1 MLEKETINF
10 EKTAIVGIVTQNQ
23 SEDKLNEYLDE
34 LDFLTYTAGGEVVKR
49 FWQKMD
55 KPNPKTFLGTGKIDE
70 IHLFVKEN
78 GISTLIFDDEL
89 TPSQQKNISKII
101 DCKIL
106 DRTNL
111 ILDIFAQR
119 AETSYARTQVELAQC
134 IYLLPRLS
142 GLWTHLER
150 QKGGIGMRGP
160 GETEIE
166 TDRRIVRDRISLLK
180 EKIKT
185 IDKQMSVQRSN
196 RGAMVRVAL
205 VGYTNVGKSTLMNA
219 VGKSDVFVE
228 NKLFATLDTTVRKV
242 VIKNLPFLLSDT
254 VGFIRKLPT
263 QLVDSFKSTLD
274 EVREA
279 DLLLHVVDISHPD
292 FEDHIASVNQTLA
305 DIKAKDKPVL
315 MVFNKIDAYKNLTI
329 DEDDLITE
337 KTPRHFTLEEWKTTW
352 MNRVGEEN
360 ALFISA
366 TNKQNFEEFRE
377 RVYEAVRQIHITR
390 FPYNKF
396 LYPDYKD
403 AIEKEEKE

>member
-1 MLEKETINF
+1 MLEVEKHIF
-10 EKTAIVGIVTQNQ
+10 ERTAIVGLITQNQ
-23 SEDKLNEYLDE
+23 NEEKLNEYLDE
-34 LDFLTYTAGGEVVKR
+34 LEFLTFTAGGEVVKR
-49 FWQKMD
+49 FWQKTD
-55 KPNPKTFLGTGKIDE
+55 KPHPKTFVGTGKLEE
-70 IHLFVKEN
+70 IKTYIKEYDIN
-78 GISTLIFDDEL
+78 SVIFDDEL
-89 TPSQQKNISKII
+89 TPSQQKNITREL
-101 DCKIL
+101 DCKVL

-134 IYLLPRLS
+134 QYLLPRLT
-142 GLWTHLER
+142 GMWTHLER
-150 QKGGIGMRGP
+150 QRGGIGMRGP

-180 EKIKT
+180 EKIKI
-185 IDKQMSVQRSN
+185 IDKQMSTQRGN

-219 VGKSDVFVE
+219 VGKSEVFVE
-228 NKLFATLDTTVRKV
+228 NKLFATLDTTVRKT

-279 DLLLHVVDISHPD
+279 DLLLHVVDISHPE
-292 FEDHIASVNQTLA
+292 FEDHIAAVNKILL
-305 DIKAKDKPVL
+305 DIKSADKPII
-315 MVFNKIDAYKNLTI
+315 MVFNKIDAYKYVKI
-329 DEDDLITE
+329 DEGDETIE
-337 KTPRHFTLEEWKTTW
+337 KTSKNFSLQDWEKTW
-352 MNRVGEEN
+352 MSNLGEN
-360 ALFISA
+360 NTLFISA
-366 TNKQNFEEFRE
+366 TEKENFEAFRE
-377 RVYEAVRQIHITR
+377 KVYEAVRSIHISR

-403 AIEKEEKE
+403 VIEEEEN

>member
-1 MLEKETINF
+1 MLEVEKHIF
-10 EKTAIVGIVTQNQ
+10 ERTAIVGLITQNQ
-23 SEDKLNEYLDE
+23 NEEKLNEYLDE
-34 LDFLTYTAGGEVVKR
+34 LEFLTFTAGGEVVKR
-49 FWQKMD
+49 FWQKTD
-55 KPNPKTFLGTGKIDE
+55 KPHPKTFVGTGKLEE
-70 IHLFVKEN
+70 IKTYIKEYDIN
-78 GISTLIFDDEL
+78 SVIFDDEL
-89 TPSQQKNISKII
+89 TPSQQKNITKEL
-101 DCKIL
+101 DCKVL

-134 IYLLPRLS
+134 QYLLPRLT
-142 GLWTHLER
+142 GMWTHLER
-150 QKGGIGMRGP
+150 QRGGIGMRGP

-180 EKIKT
+180 EKIKI
-185 IDKQMSVQRSN
+185 IDKQMSTQRGN

-219 VGKSDVFVE
+219 VGKSEVFVE
-228 NKLFATLDTTVRKV
+228 NKLFATLDTTVRKT

-279 DLLLHVVDISHPD
+279 DLLLHVVDISHPE
-292 FEDHIASVNQTLA
+292 FEDHIAAVNKILL
-305 DIKAKDKPVL
+305 DIKSADKPTI
-315 MVFNKIDAYKNLTI
+315 MVFNKIDAYKYVKI
-329 DEDDLITE
+329 DESDEVVE
-337 KTPRHFTLEEWKTTW
+337 KTPKNFSLEDWKNTW
-352 MNRVGEEN
+352 MSKLGEN
-360 ALFISA
+360 NTLFISA
-366 TNKQNFEEFRE
+366 TEKENFEAFRE
-377 RVYEAVRQIHITR
+377 KVYEAVRTIHISR

-403 AIEKEEKE
+403 VIEKEEN

>member
-1 MLEKETINF
+1 MLEKETIKF
-10 EKTAIVGIVTQNQ
+10 EKTVVVGIVTQHQN
-23 SEDKLNEYLDE
+23 EEKLNEYLDE
-34 LDFLTYTAGGEVVKR
+34 LEFLTFTAGGEVVKR
-49 FWQKMD
+49 FSQKMER
-55 KPNPKTFLGTGKIDE
+55 PNPKTFLGTGKMDE
-70 IHLFVKEN
+70 IHHYVKEHN
-78 GISTLIFDDEL
+78 INTVIFDDEL
-89 TPSQQKNISKII
+89 SPSQQKNITKILN
-101 DCKIL
+101 CKVL

-134 IYLLPRLS
+134 QYLLPRLS
-142 GLWTHLER
+142 GMWTHLER

-166 TDRRIVRDRISLLK
+166 PDRRIVRDRIALLK
-180 EKIKT
+180 DKIKV

-205 VGYTNVGKSTLMNA
+205 VGYTNVGKSTLMN
-219 VGKSDVFVE
+219 VISKSEVFVE

-263 QLVDSFKSTLD
+263 QLVESFKSTLD

-292 FEDHIASVNQTLA
+292 FEDHINSVNQILA
-305 DIKAKDKPVL
+305 DIKSADKPTI
-315 MVFNKIDAYKNLTI
+315 MVFNKIDSYKHLTI
-329 DEDDLITE
+329 DADDLITE
-337 KTPRHFTLEEWKTTW
+337 KTTKHYTLEEWKDTW
-352 MNRVGEEN
+352 MSRMGKDR

-366 TNKQNFEEFRE
+366 LNKENFEEFRE
-377 RVYEAVRQIHITR
+377 KVYEAVREIHITR

-396 LYPDYKD
+396 LYPDYKEAPED
-403 AIEKEEKE
+403 KND

>member
-1 MLEKETINF
+1 MLEVEKHIF
-10 EKTAIVGIVTQNQ
+10 ERTAIVGLITQNQ
-23 SEDKLNEYLDE
+23 NEEKLNEYLDE
-34 LDFLTYTAGGEVVKR
+34 LEFLTFTAGGEVVKR
-49 FWQKMD
+49 FWQKTD
-55 KPNPKTFLGTGKIDE
+55 KPHPKTFVGTGKLEE
-70 IHLFVKEN
+70 IKTYIKEYDIN
-78 GISTLIFDDEL
+78 SVIFDDEL
-89 TPSQQKNISKII
+89 TPSQQKNITREL
-101 DCKIL
+101 DCKVL

-134 IYLLPRLS
+134 QYLLPRLT
-142 GLWTHLER
+142 GMWTHLER
-150 QKGGIGMRGP
+150 QRGGIGMRGP

-180 EKIKT
+180 EKIKI
-185 IDKQMSVQRSN
+185 IDKQMSTQRGN

-219 VGKSDVFVE
+219 VGKSEVFVE
-228 NKLFATLDTTVRKV
+228 NKLFATLDTTVRKT

-279 DLLLHVVDISHPD
+279 DLLLHVVDISHPE
-292 FEDHIASVNQTLA
+292 FEDHIAAVNKILL
-305 DIKAKDKPVL
+305 DIKSADKPTI
-315 MVFNKIDAYKNLTI
+315 MVFNKIDAYKYVKI
-329 DEDDLITE
+329 DESNETIE
-337 KTPRHFTLEEWKTTW
+337 KTPKNFSLEDWKNTW
-352 MNRVGEEN
+352 MSKLGEN
-360 ALFISA
+360 NTLFISA
-366 TNKQNFEEFRE
+366 TEKENFEAFRE
-377 RVYEAVRQIHITR
+377 KVYEAVRTIHISR

-403 AIEKEEKE
+403 VIEEEED

>member
-1 MLEKETINF
+1 MLEKEVINF
-10 EKTAIVGIVTQNQ
+10 ERTVLVGIVTQNQ
-23 SEDKLNEYLDE
+23 SEEKLKEYLDE
-34 LDFLTYTAGGEVVKR
+34 LEFLTFTAGGEVVKR
-49 FWQKMD
+49 FSQKLER
-55 KPNPKTFLGTGKIDE
+55 PNPKTFLGTGKIDE
-70 IHLFVKEN
+70 INLYIKEN
-78 GISTLIFDDEL
+78 TISTVIFDDEL
-89 TPSQQKNISKII
+89 SPSQQKNLSKIL

-134 IYLLPRLS
+134 QYLLPRLS
-142 GLWTHLER
+142 GMWTHLER
-150 QKGGIGMRGP
+150 QKGGIGLRGP

-166 TDRRIVRDRISLLK
+166 TDRRIVRDRIALLK
-180 EKIKT
+180 DKIKT
-185 IDKQMSVQRSN
+185 IDRQMAVQRSN

-205 VGYTNVGKSTLMNA
+205 VGYTNVGKSTLMN
-219 VGKSDVFVE
+219 VISKSEVFVE

-263 QLVDSFKSTLD
+263 QLIESFKSTLD

-292 FEDHIASVNQTLA
+292 FEEHIDSVNQILQ
-305 DIKAKDKPVL
+305 DIKSNDKPTI
-315 MVFNKIDAYKNLTI
+315 MVFNKIDAYKHLVI
-329 DEDDLITE
+329 EADDLITE
-337 KTPRHFTLEEWKTTW
+337 KTTKHYTLEEWKTTW
-352 MNRVGEEN
+352 MHNVGEKN

-366 TNKQNFEEFRE
+366 TNKENFEEFRE
-377 RVYEAVRQIHITR
+377 KVYEAVREIHITR

-403 AIEKEEKE
+403 ASEE

>member
-1 MLEKETINF
+1 MLEKEVIDF
-10 EKTAIVGIVTQNQ
+10 EKSIIVGIITQNQ
-23 SEDKLNEYLDE
+23 SEEKLKEYLDE
-34 LDFLTYTAGGEVVKR
+34 LEFLTYTAGGTVVKR
-49 FWQKMD
+49 FSQKMD
-55 KPNPKTFLGTGKIDE
+55 KPNPKTFVGTGKLEE
-70 IHLFVKEN
+70 IKYFIKDNDIKTV
-78 GISTLIFDDEL
+78 IFDDEL
-89 TPSQQKNISKII
+89 TPSQSKNITKEL
-101 DCKIL
+101 DCKVL

-134 IYLLPRLS
+134 QYLLPRLT
-142 GLWTHLER
+142 GMWTHLER

-180 EKIKT
+180 DKIKV
-185 IDKQMSVQRSN
+185 IDKQMATQRSN

-228 NKLFATLDTTVRKV
+228 NKLFATLDTTVRKT

-263 QLVDSFKSTLD
+263 QLVESFKSTLD

-292 FEDHIASVNQTLA
+292 FEDHIESVNQILQ
-305 DIKAKDKPVL
+305 DIKSADKPTI
-315 MVFNKIDAYKNLTI
+315 MVFNKIDAYQSLQY
-329 DEDDLITE
+329 DENDITVE
-337 KTPRHFTLEEWKTTW
+337 KTTKHYTLEDWKNTW
-352 MNRVGEEN
+352 MSKLGDKNT
-360 ALFISA
+360 LFISA
-366 TNKQNFEEFRE
+366 TEKANFEEFRE
-377 RVYEAVRQIHITR
+377 KVYEAVREIHITR

-403 AIEKEEKE
+403 AVENE

>member
-1 MLEKETINF
+1 MLEKEVIDF
-10 EKTAIVGIVTQNQ
+10 EKSIIVGIVTQNQ
-23 SEDKLNEYLDE
+23 NEEKLNEYLDE
-34 LDFLTYTAGGEVVKR
+34 LEFLTFTVVKR
-49 FWQKMD
+49 FSQKME
-55 KPNPKTFLGTGKIDE
+55 KPNPKTFVGTGKLEE
-70 IHLFVKEN
+70 IKYYIKDNDIKTV
-78 GISTLIFDDEL
+78 IFDDEL
-89 TPSQQKNISKII
+89 TPSQSKNITKELE
-101 DCKIL
+101 CKVL

-134 IYLLPRLS
+134 QYLLPRLT
-142 GLWTHLER
+142 GMWTHLER

-180 EKIKT
+180 EKIKV
-185 IDKQMSVQRSN
+185 IDKQMATQRSN

-219 VGKSDVFVE
+219 IGKSDVFVE
-228 NKLFATLDTTVRKV
+228 NKLFATLDTTVRKT

-263 QLVDSFKSTLD
+263 QLVESFKSTLD

-279 DLLLHVVDISHPD
+279 DLLLHVVDISHPE
-292 FEDHIASVNQTLA
+292 FEEHIASVNKILL
-305 DIKAKDKPVL
+305 DIKSADKPTI
-315 MVFNKIDAYKNLTI
+315 MVFNKIDAFQSVYF
-329 DEDDLITE
+329 DENDLSVK
-337 KTPRHFTLEEWKTTW
+337 KTTKHYTLEEWKNTW
-352 MNRVGEEN
+352 MSKLGEN
-360 ALFISA
+360 NTLFISA
-366 TNKQNFEEFRE
+366 TEKANFEEFRE
-377 RVYEAVRQIHITR
+377 KVYEAVREIHITR

-403 AIEKEEKE
+403 AIENEL